1 MVAPPMPPNQTKYPL
16 PSRTPITPNARADDP
31 SADGETVSAVSAQIT
46 TTRSSRPTR
55 QASTLAAA
63 SPRQL
68 GHSPGT
74 FVRSTVGETD
84 RVPDGGCDRGGGSP
98 RRRASA
104 DIGSSSGGSSGSHTV
119 RISLGSK
126 PNALAKDL
134 MAARP

>member
-1 MVAPPMPPNQTKYPL
+1 MPPNQTKYPL
-16 PSRTPITPNARADDP
+16 PSSTPITPNATADDP
-31 SADGETVSAVSAQIT
+31 SADGGTVSAVRAHIT
-46 TTRSSRPTR
+46 TISSRRPTR

-74 FVRSTVGETD
+74 VVRGTVGETT
-84 RVPDGGCDRGGGSP
+84 RVSDGGCDRGGGRP

-104 DIGSSSGGSSGSHTV
+104 EMGSSSAGSSGSHTV
-119 RISLGSK
+119 RISPGSK

-134 MAARP
+134 IAARP